1 MNLSLAMPRK
11 ASMIR
16 DRVVQ
21 WLRAPILKGR
31 IALVC
36 GIAAVALPTTVRAAA
51 NGTVTGCEFTPYV
64 PFVLLSAIMLRW
76 WQAGAVALASVA
88 IMGGLFVGPLDQF
101 HGQSCFLSAAG
112 MFLGASAIM
121 VAVAAMVRRVIGD
134 FQRRSETAGGII
146 FSLEKG
152 QVWAS
157 WYGSGPP
164 MRLGPEKQVGA
175 MMEDFLAQVELGK
188 RLTGKPD

>member
-1 MNLSLAMPRK
+1 MNLSLATPRK

-16 DRVVQ
+16 KRLAQ
-21 WLRAPILKGR
+21 WLRAPVLEGR
-31 IALVC
+31 LALVC
-36 GIAAVALPTTVRAAA
+36 AVVAVAIPTAVRAAVE
-51 NGTVTGCEFTPYV
+51 GTVTGCEFTPYL
-64 PFVLLSAIMLRW
+64 PFVLLAAIMLRW
-76 WQAGAVALASVA
+76 WQTGLVALASAAV
-88 IMGGLFVGPLDQF
+88 MGGLFVGSLGEFLVQP
-101 HGQSCFLSAAG
+101 CFLSSAG

-121 VAVAAMVRRVIGD
+121 VGVAAVVRRVIAD
-134 FQRRSETAGGII
+134 FQRRGEAAGGVV

-188 RLTGKPD
+188 VLTGKSD

>member
-1 MNLSLAMPRK
+1 MIHKRLA
-11 ASMIR
+11 
-16 DRVVQ
+16 Q
-21 WLRAPILKGR
+21 WLRDPVLTGLL
-31 IALVC
+31 ALVC
-36 GIAAVALPTTVRAAA
+36 GIAAVALPTAVRAAV
-51 NGTVTGCEFTPYV
+51 NGTVTGCEFTPYL
-64 PFVLLSAIMLRW
+64 PFILLSAIMLRW

-88 IMGGLFVGPLDQF
+88 VMGGLFVGSLNQSLE
-101 HGQSCFLSAAG
+101 QSCFISAAG

-121 VAVAAMVRRVIGD
+121 VAVAAMVRRVIAD
-134 FQRRSETAGGII
+134 IQRQSEAAGGVI

-188 RLTGKPD
+188 RLTGKPG